1 MKNKIQIATGF
12 LAMYILS
19 LPVVL
24 IFHSQEHTAHTV
36 NVVSNDFTDIVAEE
50 NSDCQICS
58 FYFDQQLHVQ
68 DLFVYELAAFSYY
81 FHQSIVGTINIV
93 PKKQQHLRG
102 PPVA

>member
-1 MKNKIQIATGF
+1 MAGI
-12 LAMYILS
+12 LAMYVLS

-24 IFHSQEHTAHTV
+24 IFHSHTHAEHTV
-36 NVVSNDFTDIVAEE
+36 NTVNNDFTDIVTAE
-50 NSDCQICS
+50 NSDCHICS

-68 DLFVYELAAFSYY
+68 DLFVYELATFSYY

-93 PKKQQHLRG
+93 SQEQYYLRG